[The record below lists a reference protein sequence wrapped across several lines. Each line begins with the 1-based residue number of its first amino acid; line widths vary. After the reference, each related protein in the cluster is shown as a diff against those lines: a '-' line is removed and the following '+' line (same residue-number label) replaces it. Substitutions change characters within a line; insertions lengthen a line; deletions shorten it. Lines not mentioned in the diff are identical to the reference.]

1 MNSYVHRIM
10 KSFNLLLIVI
20 LSCIFLSQCQES
32 DGLQPSLNGE
42 WEMIMELSD
51 EFTGSS
57 LDTTK
62 WYDHNPGW
70 LGRLPAYFSKE
81 NVEVNRGML
90 TLIARTEDLPDL
102 PEGYHT
108 FTTAAVQSKA
118 RVKYG
123 YFEIRCRPMN
133 SRCSSAFWF
142 YAIDPDIWT
151 EIDVFEICGSHPD
164 KEWEHKFFATTHVF
178 KTPEDGEN
186 HWSDHEVWIA
196 PFRLAN
202 EFITVGLE
210 WNEKEIKWYVNGK
223 IVRTRE
229 NTHWHQPLTMNFDSE
244 TMPEWWGLP
253 DPEDPPGYFQIDYI
267 RSWKRLR

>member
-1 MNSYVHRIM
+1 MMFSLILKRLFLVF
-10 KSFNLLLIVI
+10 SFI
-20 LSCIFLSQCQES
+20 LSSTILVQSQNHHEILPDL
-32 DGLQPSLNGE
+32 DGQ
-42 WEMIMELSD
+42 WETIPELSD
-51 EFTGSS
+51 EFNGDY

-62 WYDHNPGW
+62 WLPNNPGW
-70 LGRLPAYFSKE
+70 LGRKPAYFSKDNVILE
-81 NVEVNRGML
+81 NGML
-90 TLIARTEDLPDL
+90 SLVAKTEELEDL

-108 FTTAAVQSKA
+108 FTTAAVQSKT
-118 RVKYG
+118 RIQYG
-123 YFEIRCRPMN
+123 YFEMRCQAMD

-151 EIDVFEICGSHPD
+151 EIDVFEICGKHPD
-164 KEWEHKFFATTHVF
+164 KEWEHKIFATTHVF

-196 PFRLAN
+196 PFRLAD

-210 WNEKEIKWYVNGK
+210 WNEKVIRWYVNGEV
-223 IVRTRE
+223 IRTRE

-253 DPEDPPGYFQIDYI
+253 DPKDPAGYFMIDYI
-267 RSWKRLR
+267 RSWKKLE